1 MNNIIAEARKLR
13 AAMVTAAPALD
24 DATASTAPDM
34 FPRLKGDGSLIRA
47 GTRINW
53 NGTVKKAAADL
64 WDTKENNPDNAP
76 NLWAN
81 LNYRDGYRII
91 PSVITVTEAFSK
103 GEKGWWGDVLHISK
117 VDSNVYT
124 PAQYPDNWEVV

>member
-1 MNNIIAEARKLR
+1 MSILSDARKLR
-13 AAMVTAAPALD
+13 AAMVTAVPALD

-53 NGTVKKAAADL
+53 NGTVKKAASDL
-64 WDTKENNPDNAP
+64 WDTEANNPDNAP
-76 NLWAN
+76 NLWAD
-81 LNYRDGYRII
+81 LAYRDGYRII
-91 PSVITVTEAFSK
+91 PSVITVTEAFSR
-103 GEKGWWGDVLHISK
+103 GEKGWWEDVLYISK

-124 PAQYPDNWEVV
+124 PAQYPDNWEAV

>member
-1 MNNIIAEARKLR
+1 MSILSDARKLR

-24 DATASTAPDM
+24 DAIASTAPDM
-34 FPRLKGDGSLIRA
+34 FPRLKGDGSLIPA

-53 NGTVKKAAADL
+53 KGTVKKAAADL
-64 WDTKENNPDNAP
+64 WDAPENTPDKAP
-76 NLWAN
+76 NLWAD

-103 GEKGWWGDVLHISK
+103 GEKGWWGDVLYISK

-124 PAQYPDNWEVV
+124 PAQYPDNWEAV